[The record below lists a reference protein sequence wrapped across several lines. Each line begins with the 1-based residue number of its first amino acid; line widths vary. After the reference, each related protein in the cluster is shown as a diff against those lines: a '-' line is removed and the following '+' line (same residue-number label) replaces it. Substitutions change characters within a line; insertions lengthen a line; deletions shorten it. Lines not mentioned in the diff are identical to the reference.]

1 MYCPVT
7 GEGVADDFVV
17 DVDKGEGH
25 VGALGEEGAC
35 ESFRATL
42 HLSAFGDVS
51 RERSGMRNARRLRNE
66 KEGRQGMGHTG
77 LLNHSSRAPDPV
89 VSAEE
94 SGCFGHMVLVINS
107 LEKLL

>member
-35 ESFRATL
+35 GFS
-42 HLSAFGDVS
+42 
-51 RERSGMRNARRLRNE
+51 
-66 KEGRQGMGHTG
+66 GHT
-77 LLNHSSRAPDPV
+77 
-89 VSAEE
+89 
-94 SGCFGHMVLVINS
+94 S
-107 LEKLL
+107 LERLW